1 MWCVAVRQPA
11 VFCLSHLFKAEVF
24 SGAPLPIVVIRSKHP
39 FAESHDGFMLAKV
52 MDASS
57 RMGLNSSGEL
67 FAPKEKAVLLSARMS
82 ACPKRLDGWT
92 SCICCQAYHKKCYF
106 CFNMFFICISVFHW
120 ILRDTSCYFARGLSS
135 LQWLI
140 SLIQCKQ
147 SLHINVIEARRCSC
161 LQTKRK
167 HYRGLSLC

>member
-1 MWCVAVRQPA
+1 M
-11 VFCLSHLFKAEVF
+11 FCLSHLFKAEVF

-52 MDASS
+52 VDASS

-106 CFNMFFICISVFHW
+106 CFNIFLYAFQFS
-120 ILRDTSCYFARGLSS
+120 TGY
-135 LQWLI
+135 
-140 SLIQCKQ
+140 
-147 SLHINVIEARRCSC
+147 
-161 LQTKRK
+161 
-167 HYRGLSLC
+167 